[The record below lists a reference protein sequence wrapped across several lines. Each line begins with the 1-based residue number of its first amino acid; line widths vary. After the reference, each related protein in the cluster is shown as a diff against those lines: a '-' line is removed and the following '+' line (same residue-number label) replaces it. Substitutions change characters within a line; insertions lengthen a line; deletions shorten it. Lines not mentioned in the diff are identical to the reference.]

1 MGTLVPPL
9 HLPPLKRF
17 CGDYFYMAVKLVTGP
32 EVEDGGEDASP
43 GTDPGPPVNSGT
55 HAQGRLKNGGAK
67 GYLLI

>member
-1 MGTLVPPL
+1 
-9 HLPPLKRF
+9 
-17 CGDYFYMAVKLVTGP
+17 MAVKLVTGP